1 MIPKWLSW
9 FRSLIYG
16 ETTGGNHYPVQVDSN
31 GQLQV
36 TIADYLG
43 TIERNNDATRTYS
56 DTITSYDPN
65 NPTFLPILTSSTN
78 PKEIFVVHGGEI
90 ASITFRFNYGS
101 TSNLFEKLLLLS
113 TPLVDNFLIPYP
125 GCDATEINDISAISD
140 ISHFFKIEVGFSK
153 VVGSADIP
161 LTIRYTTPNYRID

>member
-16 ETTGGNHYPVQVDSN
+16 ETTGGNHYPIQVDSN
-31 GQLQV
+31 GKLLV
-36 TIADYLG
+36 TIADYIG
-43 TIERNNDATRTYS
+43 HIRRTTEILRTCS
-56 DTITSYDPN
+56 DTITSDDPN
-65 NPTFLPILTSSTN
+65 NPTFLSTLSSDSN

-125 GCDATEINDISAISD
+125 GCDVTEINDITAISD
-140 ISHFFKIEVGFSK
+140 ISHFRNIQLGFSK
-153 VVGSADIP
+153 VVGSGDIP
-161 LTIRYTTPNYRID
+161 LTIHHTTPNYRID

>member
-31 GQLQV
+31 GKLQV
-36 TIADYLG
+36 KIAEYLG
-43 TIERNNDATRTYS
+43 YVRRTYDVAQTNS
-56 DTITSYDPN
+56 GTVTSEDPN
-65 NPTFLPILTSSTN
+65 NPTFLSTILANRN

-101 TSNLFEKLLLLS
+101 SAYFFKKLLLL

-140 ISHFFKIEVGFSK
+140 ISHFYNLEVGFSK

-161 LTIRYTTPNYRID
+161 LTMRYTTPNYRIH

>member
-31 GQLQV
+31 GKLQV

-43 TIERNNDATRTYS
+43 IIRRINDTPQTCNGTVTS
-56 DTITSYDPN
+56 DDPN
-65 NPTFLPILTSSTN
+65 NPTFVATIFSNDN

-101 TSNLFEKLLLLS
+101 SIYFFKKLLLL